1 MGEKY
6 VYNAC
11 IPVRVRIHLSVI
23 FIFMGEEDNVWVAIN
38 MDRTPILSIIICH
51 IIDLAGL
58 EVIDS
63 VISNAHF
70 SQVMLFDNRV
80 AVHIIPIEPFPY
92 MLT

>member
-1 MGEKY
+1 M
-6 VYNAC
+6 
-11 IPVRVRIHLSVI
+11 I
-23 FIFMGEEDNVWVAIN
+23 FIFMGKEDNVWVAIN
-38 MDRTPILSIIICH
+38 MDRTPILSIVICH

-70 SQVMLFDNRV
+70 LQVMLFDNCV
-80 AVHIIPIEPFPY
+80 TVHIISIELFPY